1 MSART
6 TQTQQQN
13 CSCEGSN
20 TCENCVNAQ
29 QETPDTPSDNV
40 RVSVEIPQDTII
52 SSIVA
57 EMLARLNSPGN

>member
-6 TQTQQQN
+6 SQSQQQN
-13 CSCEGSN
+13 CSCEGDI

-29 QETPDTPSDNV
+29 QETPDTPPDNM

-57 EMLARLNSPGN
+57 EMIARLNSPGN